1 MTKLMHLFPP
11 RCAGTTAKGR
21 RCQMDV
27 AGPGETLCRYHHPKL
42 RAATIARNTMA
53 LRRYW
58 ERQRAAK
65 ALREAEAPGP
75 TEGA

>member
-1 MTKLMHLFPP
+1 MLKLMHLLP
-11 RCAGTTAKGR
+11 RCSAMTLKGR
-21 RCQMDV
+21 RCQMTV
-27 AGPGETLCRYHHPKL
+27 AGPGRKLCRYHDPEL
-42 RAATIARNTMA
+42 RTVTIARNTMA

>member
-1 MTKLMHLFPP
+1 MT
-11 RCAGTTAKGR
+11 
-21 RCQMDV
+21 V